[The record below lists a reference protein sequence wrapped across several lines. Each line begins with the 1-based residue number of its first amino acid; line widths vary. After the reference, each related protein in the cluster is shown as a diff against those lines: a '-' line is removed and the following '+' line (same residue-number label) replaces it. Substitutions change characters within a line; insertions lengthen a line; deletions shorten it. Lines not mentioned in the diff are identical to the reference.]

1 MSTRAIQEK
10 SANKILSHIRECVA
24 FMEQQT
30 ERRVNIIRSDNGLE
44 YSKDPSMNNFKEKGI
59 LKELPAAYNPA
70 GSEMVEG

>member
-1 MSTRAIQEK
+1 
-10 SANKILSHIRECVA
+10 
-24 FMEQQT
+24 MEQQT

-70 GSEMVEG
+70 GSEMVEGINRTLVEGIRTALSGNRP